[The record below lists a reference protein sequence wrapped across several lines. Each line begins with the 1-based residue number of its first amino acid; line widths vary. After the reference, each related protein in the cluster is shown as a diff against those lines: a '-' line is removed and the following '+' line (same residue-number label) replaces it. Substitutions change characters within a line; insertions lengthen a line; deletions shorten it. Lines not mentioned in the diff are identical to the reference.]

1 MNSTILKNDTR
12 NAAQFRVEFI
22 SYQVETF
29 DMSLMT
35 NEILVRTRTAL
46 DSNGNYMQ
54 ASVTFEIHKYALNS
68 IPGYS

>member
-22 SYQVETF
+22 SYRVETF
-29 DMSLMT
+29 DISLMT

-46 DSNGNYMQ
+46 DSNGNYTQ
-54 ASVTFEIHKYALNS
+54 ASETFEIHKYALNS